1 MAEMPVCENCGAAI
15 PYDEGKLTQTHFA
28 EDGIGQSF
36 RCDKCAGPV
45 LAEALMLGQSVSG
58 EYHVGHNVLKWQC
71 KAEPEVTGILGSI
84 ARSFIMLV
92 ARVLDTVAGGR
103 RRAAAKALTRLVGE
117 GGPHEDTC
125 ACEDGALEKGQPCPY
140 CQARLA
146 LAIQSGQ
153 GV

>member
-15 PYDEGKLTQTHFA
+15 QYDEGKLTQTHFA

-45 LAEALMLGQSVSG
+45 LAEALILGQSVSG
-58 EYHVGHNVLKWQC
+58 EYHVGHNVLKWEC
-71 KAEPEVTGILGSI
+71 KADPEVTGILGSI
-84 ARSFIMLV
+84 ARAFITLV
-92 ARVLDTVAGGR
+92 VRVVDTVAGGKT
-103 RRAAAKALTRLVGE
+103 RAAAKALRRLVGE
-117 GGPHEDTC
+117 GSLHEDTC
-125 ACEDGALEKGQPCPY
+125 ECEAGDFKKGKFCPY

-146 LAIQSGQ
+146 LAIQSG